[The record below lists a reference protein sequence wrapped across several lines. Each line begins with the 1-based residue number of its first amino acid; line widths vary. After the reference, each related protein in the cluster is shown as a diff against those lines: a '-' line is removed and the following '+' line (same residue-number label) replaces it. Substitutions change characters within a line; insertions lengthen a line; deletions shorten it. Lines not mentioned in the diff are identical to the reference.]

1 MKRHY
6 LGLALLLASLVAAPA
21 HSQPAADAKPYVPDL
36 GDLMGASQLRH
47 FKLWFAGRSQNWEL
61 ARYEIEQIR
70 KSFEAAANAYP
81 KSGDADIAGMMKTD
95 GYAPLDAVKSA
106 VDARSSAKFG
116 VEFDKLTQACNAC
129 HRATHFGFIQV
140 QVPTASPF
148 SNQSFVPPPK

>member
-6 LGLALLLASLVAAPA
+6 LGLALLLAPLIAAPA
-21 HSQPAADAKPYVPDL
+21 LSQPAAEAKPYVPDL
-36 GDLMGASQLRH
+36 GDFMGATQLRH

-70 KSFEAAANAYP
+70 KSFEAAAIAYP
-81 KSGDADIAGMMKTD
+81 KLGDVDNAGMTKID
-95 GYAPLDAVKSA
+95 GYAPLEAVKSA

-116 VEFDKLTQACNAC
+116 AEFDKLTQACNAC
-129 HRATHFGFIQV
+129 HRATHFGFITV

-148 SNQSFVPPPK
+148 SNQSFLPQPK